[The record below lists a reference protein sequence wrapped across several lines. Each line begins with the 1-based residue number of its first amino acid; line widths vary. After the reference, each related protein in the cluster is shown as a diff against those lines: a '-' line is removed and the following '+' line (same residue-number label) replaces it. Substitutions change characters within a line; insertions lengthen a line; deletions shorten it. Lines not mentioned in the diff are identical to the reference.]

1 MKDQQLRLLAFLKS
15 DNIEEAKRAYD
26 FIKGEAETDKNA
38 ITKCNVGD
46 DNTRLKDGI
55 YLEYEDGHVEL
66 FTGEND
72 NPRQVEYIGIID
84 GEQRLAVALNDLGNH
99 RLPYKE
105 GYEDKN
111 YSNYKKGDIPA
122 VFDFKGRENTK
133 HLLEQ
138 GDFEFELQDCEWI
151 PSIGELA
158 LIYRHK
164 GEINDAL
171 EYVDGDLLGDKWYWS
186 STEVSATIAWRIYF
200 SNGNLLN
207 NNKQNYISVRAV
219 AAF

>member
-1 MKDQQLRLLAFLKS
+1 MKDQELRMLAFLKS
-15 DNIEEAKRAYD
+15 DSLEEAQRAYS
-26 FIKGEAETDKNA
+26 FIKGEPGK
-38 ITKCNVGD
+38 TKCSVGE

-186 STEVSATIAWRIYF
+186 STENSAAGAWGINF
-200 SNGNLLN
+200 SNGNLYNGLS
-207 NNKQNYISVRAV
+207 KQGSGGVRAV